1 MTFGVS
7 IPLTKNQ
14 KRFLVF
20 IQLLNEYSV
29 KYTSIS
35 IMIEGEP
42 LDINLI
48 NTIVSDNQYTI
59 DNREYLGII
68 TDGFKEVI
76 DSSKNQK
83 LNGLWKEYI
92 NVCKINN
99 LMEVSNTSARILL
112 ETKLK
117 RFFEN
122 TR

>member
-1 MTFGVS
+1 
-7 IPLTKNQ
+7 
-14 KRFLVF
+14 
-20 IQLLNEYSV
+20 
-29 KYTSIS
+29 
-35 IMIEGEP
+35 MIEGEP